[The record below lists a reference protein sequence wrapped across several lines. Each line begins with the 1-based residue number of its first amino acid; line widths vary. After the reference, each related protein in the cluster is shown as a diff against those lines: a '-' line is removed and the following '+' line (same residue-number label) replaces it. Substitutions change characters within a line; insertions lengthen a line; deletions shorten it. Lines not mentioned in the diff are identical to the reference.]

1 MNPMGL
7 VKATLVDAINLALRQ
22 EMERNPRVIVMGEDV
37 GRDGGVFRVT
47 DGLYAKFGENR
58 AIDTPLAESGIVG
71 TAIGLAVSGMRPV
84 AEVQFDGFVY
94 PAFDQLISHAA
105 RIRNRSRGR
114 FCCPL
119 VLRMPYGGGIKALEH
134 HSEAMEALFV
144 HLPGCKVVIPS
155 NPYDAKGLMVSA
167 IREDDPVIFCEPK
180 KLYRA
185 FKQEIP
191 EEEYTVP
198 LGEAKIVREGTD
210 VTVVSWGN
218 MARVSND
225 AAELAQEQGISAEVI
240 DLRTVSPLDKKSVI
254 DSVKKTGRVVVVHE
268 APRSCGVG
276 AELVATIARRA
287 ILELRAPMERITGF
301 DIITP
306 YPRLE
311 DYYLPSPKRVLNAIK
326 RTMSDF

>member
-1 MNPMGL
+1 MAM
-7 VKATLVDAINLALRQ
+7 VKVTLVDAINRALHQ
-22 EMERNPRVIVMGEDV
+22 EMERDEKVIVMGEDV
-37 GRDGGVFRVT
+37 GKDGGVFRVT
-47 DGLYAKFGENR
+47 EGLYAKFGENR
-58 AIDTPLAESGIVG
+58 VIDTPLAESGIVG
-71 TAIGLAVSGMRPV
+71 TAIGLAVSGLRPV

-114 FCCPL
+114 FHCPL

-155 NPYDAKGLMVSA
+155 NPYDAKGLMASA
-167 IREDDPVIFCEPK
+167 IREEDPVIFLEPK

-191 EEEYTVP
+191 EEAYTVP

-210 VTVVSWGN
+210 VTVVSYGN

-240 DLRTVSPLDKKSVI
+240 DLRTVSPLDKKTVI
-254 DSVKKTGRVVVVHE
+254 ESVKKTGRVVVVHE

-287 ILELRAPMERITGF
+287 LLELKAPMERITGF

-306 YPRLE
+306 YARLE
-311 DYYLPSPKRVLNAIK
+311 DYYLPNPKRVLNAIK
-326 RTMSDF
+326 RTMGDF

>member
-1 MNPMGL
+1 MAM
-7 VKATLVDAINLALRQ
+7 VKATMVNAINMALRQ
-22 EMERNPRVIVMGEDV
+22 EMERDPRVLVMGEDV

-47 DGLYAKFGENR
+47 DGLYDLFGDKR
-58 AIDTPLAESGIVG
+58 VIDTPLAESGIVG

-84 AEVQFDGFVY
+84 AEVQFEGFVY

-114 FCCPL
+114 FQCPL
-119 VLRMPYGGGIKALEH
+119 VLRMPYGAGIKALEH

-155 NPYDAKGLMVSA
+155 NPYDAKGLMTSA
-167 IREDDPVIFCEPK
+167 IREDDPVIFFEPK

-185 FKQEIP
+185 FKDEIP
-191 EEEYTVP
+191 EEQYAVP
-198 LGEAKIVREGTD
+198 LGQARVLREGTD

-225 AAELAQEQGISAEVI
+225 AAELALEQGISAEVI

-287 ILELRAPMERITGF
+287 ILELKAPMERITGF

-306 YPRLE
+306 YPKLE
-311 DYYLPSPKRVLNAIK
+311 DYYLPNPKRVLNAIK
-326 RTMSDF
+326 RTMGDF